1 MFHMNLAFA
10 EARILAE
17 EFGVWERA
25 VDLGST
31 TRWSVLYWAHE
42 LVKQAKSGGPPTIL
56 DLGPFIEVDAEQQT
70 DIRQVPTLE
79 QVEEKLVLCIAQS
92 NAASYEKRRRRAER
106 RAR

>member
-1 MFHMNLAFA
+1 MTIHMNLAFA

-25 VDLGST
+25 VELGST

-56 DLGPFIEVDAEQQT
+56 DLGPFIEV
-70 DIRQVPTLE
+70 
-79 QVEEKLVLCIAQS
+79 EEKLVLCIAQS
-92 NAASYEKRRRRAER
+92 NAASCEKRRRAER

>member
-1 MFHMNLAFA
+1 MNLAFA

-25 VDLGST
+25 VELGST
-31 TRWSVLYWAHE
+31 TLWSVLYWAH
-42 LVKQAKSGGPPTIL
+42 
-56 DLGPFIEVDAEQQT
+56 
-70 DIRQVPTLE
+70 E

-92 NAASYEKRRRRAER
+92 NAASCEKRRRAER